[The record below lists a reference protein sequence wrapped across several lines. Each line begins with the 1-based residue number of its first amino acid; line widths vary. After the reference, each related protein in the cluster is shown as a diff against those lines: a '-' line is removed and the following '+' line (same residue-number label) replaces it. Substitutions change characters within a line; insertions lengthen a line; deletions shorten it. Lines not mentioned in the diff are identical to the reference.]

1 MKYIILALTLG
12 LMAFQINAQ
21 AEDYEPAHE
30 GWHVMLNDAY
40 QESQQTGKPIM
51 AYFTGSDWC
60 PPCRRFSAA
69 VINKPEF
76 NEWAKDNVV
85 LLEVDS
91 PRRKQVPQEIQQQN
105 QHLSQAFNV
114 RGVPRIWVFNMNQN
128 GETGEMEVE
137 ALGSTGFVPSVE
149 DFTSQV
155 EDMIN

>member
-1 MKYIILALTLG
+1 MKYIIITLALG
-12 LMAFQINAQ
+12 LLASQINAQ
-21 AEDYEPAHE
+21 AENYEPAHE
-30 GWHVMLNDAY
+30 GWHVMLDDAY
-40 QESQQTGKPIM
+40 KESAQTGKPIM

-69 VINKPEF
+69 VISKPEF
-76 NEWAKDNVV
+76 SEWAKDNVV

-91 PRRKQVPQEIQQQN
+91 PRRKQVPQAIQQQN

-137 ALGSTGFVPSVE
+137 ALGSTGFVPSVD